1 MEKKKINFRLK
12 DWGVSRQRYWG
23 CPIPIAYDENG
34 NVKTIPKKDLPVKLP
49 ENVDLNSKGNPLDFK
64 NDWKNI
70 TIDGKNYKRETDTL
84 DTFVCS
90 SWYYLRFCSPKENNY
105 GFTKEDIDYWMPVDQ
120 YIGGVEHAILHL
132 LYSRFFMKAIGYK
145 NKDFN
150 FKEPFKGLFTQGMV
164 CHETYKDKNGK
175 WLSPDEIE
183 LIGNQY
189 QKKGDPKNKIKVGPS
204 ESMSKSKKNV
214 IDPEYI
220 MNNYGADAVRLFILS
235 DSPPEKD
242 VQWSDQGMVASYK
255 FLQKLWML
263 HNKIKIKIENN
274 LDIVNDD
281 NEVEKFT
288 NQMIN
293 KITNNLENFSYNIII
308 ANIYETYNFLNK
320 QIAKKINSKSLKEN
334 YIKILILLTPAIPH
348 FTSECIEDLN
358 VLGSLEWPETNSKF
372 LNEDKIDYVVQING
386 KKRAILNEN
395 RDIDKE
401 SLLDKIKTNKMSEKY
416 LKDKTINK
424 VIFIKNRLINL
435 LLNE

>member
-1 MEKKKINFRLK
+1 
-12 DWGVSRQRYWG
+12 
-23 CPIPIAYDENG
+23 
-34 NVKTIPKKDLPVKLP
+34 
-49 ENVDLNSKGNPLDFK
+49 
-64 NDWKNI
+64 
-70 TIDGKNYKRETDTL
+70 
-84 DTFVCS
+84 
-90 SWYYLRFCSPKENNY
+90 
-105 GFTKEDIDYWMPVDQ
+105 
-120 YIGGVEHAILHL
+120 
-132 LYSRFFMKAIGYK
+132 
-145 NKDFN
+145 
-150 FKEPFKGLFTQGMV
+150 
-164 CHETYKDKNGK
+164 
-175 WLSPDEIE
+175 
-183 LIGNQY
+183 
-189 QKKGDPKNKIKVGPS
+189 
-204 ESMSKSKKNV
+204 
-214 IDPEYI
+214 

-308 ANIYETYNFLNK
+308 ANIYETYNFLKK